1 MPTLHIEH
9 PITDLDTW
17 LAAFDRLADARAA
30 AGVIGQRIWQPAGD
44 QRYIVLNLDFDTTE
58 HAASFLHFLR
68 TQVWASPG
76 NAPALAGA
84 ARTSILNAVPSRPHP
99 AAPNPSAL

>member
-17 LAAFDRLADARAA
+17 LAGFDRFAAARAA
-30 AGVIGQRIWQPAGD
+30 GGVIDQRIWQPADD

-58 HAASFLHFLR
+58 HATSFLHFLQ

-76 NAPALAGA
+76 NAPALTGA
-84 ARTSILNAVPSRPHP
+84 PRASILEAVPPRP
-99 AAPNPSAL
+99 PSHSQSERS

>member
-17 LAAFDRLADARAA
+17 LAAFDRFADRRAA
-30 AGVIGQRIWQPAGD
+30 AGVTAHRIWQPAGD
-44 QRYIVLNLDFDTTE
+44 RHYVLLDLDFDTAE
-58 HAASFLHFLR
+58 QAGSFLRFLQ
-68 TQVWASPG
+68 TEVWATPG

-84 ARTSILNAVPSRPHP
+84 QRTTILDPVAHP
-99 AAPNPSAL
+99 ATVAAD